1 MFYRISRFIALLIF
15 AALIIVP
22 SMVVIFGSF
31 KTDLEIYDRPLL
43 PPIDWTI
50 ANYKRLFTDSAIEQN
65 FINSIIVTSFSVVLT
80 LLLASLAA
88 FGIARMV
95 NITGKV
101 LFTLFAFGLAIPAAT
116 NIIAIFHQWG
126 AIQLILA
133 VLLLVLFF
141 RYPGLTPLILLT
153 LILDPILRFVA
164 GQQMS
169 LTTTGTPPGEALN
182 GVSLYLLLVLF
193 LASLWSKKT
202 N

>member
-1 MFYRISRFIALLIF
+1 MKLDIKKVFPNKLSKFEGFRIIRFITVLYLSVMVARSCIHLF
-15 AALIIVP
+15 AADGGAQSIA
-22 SMVVIFGSF
+22 G
-31 KTDLEIYDRPLL
+31 
-43 PPIDWTI
+43 ID
-50 ANYKRLFTDSAIEQN
+50 
-65 FINSIIVTSFSVVLT
+65 TSVE
-80 LLLASLAA
+80 
-88 FGIARMV
+88 GG
-95 NITGKV
+95 N
-101 LFTLFAFGLAIPAAT
+101 

-133 VLLLVLFF
+133 ALLLVLFF

-182 GVSLYLLLVLF
+182 GASLYLLLVLF
-193 LASLWSKKT
+193 LGSLWEKKP